1 MNREQALSANDAN
14 NFSNQGLQLI
24 RQGRYREG
32 HNLIRQAYLLL
43 VDSADSFTQQPK
55 IERGLAMLKQ
65 MHQP

>member
-1 MNREQALSANDAN
+1 M
-14 NFSNQGLQLI
+14 SNQGLQLI